1 MISLDR
7 GLLGAAGSGDVAER
21 HKKYASLAGA
31 LDIIVFASPKY
42 SQLTLA
48 PNLRVFP
55 TRSSKFAHFHR
66 AAELTKKLLKENQY
80 DLLVTQEFTAPAG
93 LKIKKFL
100 DIPWI
105 INIHSMFFSTQWL
118 GFNLIYWYLFFLMKK
133 SIRSADG
140 FRVTNDAIRKK
151 LTDWGIAKPILVQP
165 TPVNI
170 EKFKIESGKFKVE
183 NQNPIVLYVGRLEPE
198 KNVSLLIRAFKK
210 LKDEAQLQI
219 VGKGSQEKELRRL
232 AADDL
237 RVEFFGA
244 KSSDELP
251 EIYRSADIFVLPSN
265 SESFGKVLIEA
276 GAAGCALVATE
287 TAGAKSILEN
297 DEAGILVPVGDTA
310 ALTRVLQNLVGKKFE
325 REYWGQRARE
335 ISKKYN
341 AETATQRIIDLWK
354 EVAAK

>member
-118 GFNLIYWYLFFLMKK
+118 GFNLIYWYLFFLFRCYRRDLPHIHTFQKRVARYFRK
-133 SIRSADG
+133 YARERFG
-140 FRVTNDAIRKK
+140 FDECTEV
-151 LTDWGIAKPILVQP
+151 LVIIVIYKRQ
-165 TPVNI
+165 
-170 EKFKIESGKFKVE
+170 KVHACSE
-183 NQNPIVLYVGRLEPE
+183 VLLY
-198 KNVSLLIRAFKK
+198 
-210 LKDEAQLQI
+210 
-219 VGKGSQEKELRRL
+219 
-232 AADDL
+232 
-237 RVEFFGA
+237 
-244 KSSDELP
+244 
-251 EIYRSADIFVLPSN
+251 
-265 SESFGKVLIEA
+265 
-276 GAAGCALVATE
+276 
-287 TAGAKSILEN
+287 
-297 DEAGILVPVGDTA
+297 
-310 ALTRVLQNLVGKKFE
+310 FE
-325 REYWGQRARE
+325 RINIGKINLRGF
-335 ISKKYN
+335 
-341 AETATQRIIDLWK
+341 
-354 EVAAK
+354 